1 MSAWIKTGLH
11 AGHKQLRNNPIA
23 VTLLVR
29 RWPEPVLAPQ
39 THHADFLYC
48 ALATERSSGRQ

>member
-11 AGHKQLRNNPIA
+11 GGHKQLRNNAIA

-29 RWPEPVLAPQ
+29 HWPEPLLATQ
-39 THHADFLYC
+39 THHVDFLHC
-48 ALATERSSGRQ
+48 VLATERSSGRQ